1 MQPPSMSPTRRIAA
15 RPTAMTRS
23 SFVPEAPA
31 CLRRD
36 LFKPKWRRGTSRI
49 VMASL
54 SCVKLLQ
61 ECRRVEWGRC
71 RFVHNNSSA
80 AQALD
85 KLHSKYQD
93 SAADVK

>member
-1 MQPPSMSPTRRIAA
+1 MSPTRRIAA

-31 CLRRD
+31 CLRRN
-36 LFKPKWRRGTSRI
+36 LFKPKWRRDASRI

-61 ECRRVEWGRC
+61 ECRTVEWVVAGSFTIIPR
-71 RFVHNNSSA
+71 RP
-80 AQALD
+80 
-85 KLHSKYQD
+85 KLSTSCHSKYQD